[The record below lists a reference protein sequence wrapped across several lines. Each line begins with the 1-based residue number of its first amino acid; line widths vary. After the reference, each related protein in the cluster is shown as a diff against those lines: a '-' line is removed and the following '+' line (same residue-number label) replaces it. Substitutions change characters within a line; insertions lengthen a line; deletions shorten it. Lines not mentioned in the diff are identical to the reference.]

1 MKMRILMAAVMA
13 LALAGPLAAQPVEGP
28 NGNYY
33 EHVPGPISW
42 NDART
47 AAEGMS
53 FGGSMGYLATV
64 TSAEENTFVAT
75 LGAADTAYL
84 GGNDIDV
91 EGTWTWVTG
100 EPWSFTAWGPGEPNN
115 SGNEDCLHY
124 RPDGLWNDIPCGTA
138 YNRGFVVEYDAADFV
153 TQANT
158 FATSVMAAGGG
169 DAGSPDV
176 TISCN
181 GGIPLSQTAAAGT
194 TFTVTELNVGDV
206 CTIELADDLESG
218 WIADGYLSG
227 PAGSE
232 VEDLSGACTFNIGAA
247 TAWGCIVE
255 AVPAPVDFSVTV
267 DWEISA
273 DADPGTG
280 DGAMVAI
287 YCEDYN
293 GSTSTTMPAGPGV
306 TTPIVVTGLVPDP
319 DDSSYCSASLENV
332 GSAVDADD
340 SACDDVSIEVGGGD
354 ASCMIYA
361 TAFYEGIPTLSQYG
375 MAVMAL
381 LMLGVGFVGFRRFI

>member
-1 MKMRILMAAVMA
+1 MHLSPA
-13 LALAGPLAAQPVEGP
+13 LLRPPMLGS
-28 NGNYY
+28 
-33 EHVPGPISW
+33 VPS
-42 NDART
+42 D
-47 AAEGMS
+47 
-53 FGGSMGYLATV
+53 LATDGIW
-64 TSAEENTFVAT
+64 E
-75 LGAADTAYL
+75 
-84 GGNDIDV
+84 
-91 EGTWTWVTG
+91 WVTG
-100 EPWSFTAWGPGEPNN
+100 EAWSYTNWNSGEPNGGTGEN
-115 SGNEDCLHY
+115 CAHY
-124 RPDGLWNDIPCGTA
+124 FVGTTWNDTICSITRN
-138 YNRGFVVEYDAADFV
+138 YVVEYDATVFV
-153 TQANT
+153 PQSNT
-158 FATSVMAAGGG
+158 FATSVLAAGGG

-181 GGIPLSQTAAAGT
+181 GGLPLSQTAAAGT

-232 VEDLSGACTFNIGAA
+232 VEDTSGACTFSIGAA

-267 DWEISA
+267 DWEISD
-273 DADPGTG
+273 DADPGIG

-306 TTPIVVTGLVPDP
+306 TTPIMVTGLVPDP
-319 DDSSYCSASLENV
+319 DDSSYCMATLENV

-340 SACDDVSIEVGGGD
+340 SACDDVSLEVGGGD
-354 ASCMIYA
+354 ESCMIYA

-375 MAVMAL
+375 MAIMAL
-381 LMLGVGFVGFRRFI
+381 LMLGLGFVGFRRFI